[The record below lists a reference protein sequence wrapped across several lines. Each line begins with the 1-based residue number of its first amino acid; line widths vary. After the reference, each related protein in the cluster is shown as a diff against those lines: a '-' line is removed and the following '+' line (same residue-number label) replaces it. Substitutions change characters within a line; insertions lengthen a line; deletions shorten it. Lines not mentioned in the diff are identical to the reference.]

1 MLFGTTKRLKTEGE
15 IDVLYNNRRINFTET
30 YKYLGNIVDHNLSF
44 SENFE
49 KSHKKASSRLH
60 LLERMRCYLTS
71 KTAQLVYITMIIPLL
86 TSSCTLKPPYNNTEK
101 LKYNSLDRRARK
113 IIKLNVPSIEN
124 LANHERVFLV
134 KSCLCK
140 ESNE

>member
-1 MLFGTTKRLKTEGE
+1 
-15 IDVLYNNRRINFTET
+15 
-30 YKYLGNIVDHNLSF
+30 
-44 SENFE
+44 
-49 KSHKKASSRLH
+49 
-60 LLERMRCYLTS
+60 MRCYLTS
-71 KTAQLVYITMIIPLL
+71 KTAQLVYITMIILLL

-113 IIKLNVPSIEN
+113 IIKLNVLSIEN